1 MTVRVEGKAKSTTP
15 TPMSFGSVFLER
27 HNAQKPAPEL
37 QPDGSCCAC
46 SKDFAEFDSYE
57 LRLCLTATT
66 HGHLPCLQK
75 ALQNGYMCQ
84 VLFYAAARRGSL
96 DCIQFLTEQWRDA
109 RQTEPCTCNCA
120 IWGGH
125 VHCLQYLL
133 DHGHK
138 MHRKMC
144 ASAAAAGQLDCLQ
157 YLRGRGCPWD
167 CVTSVRAARAGE
179 VDCLQ
184 YSIEHGCPWWTG
196 QIDVF
201 DPKCLMFVK
210 CNAPCAIES
219 LVSHRS
225 FVRYQKLITRRLMA
239 LRILRSQDVPV
250 GLTCCILVEA
260 DLWYDP
266 KVATGT
272 ASS

>member
-1 MTVRVEGKAKSTTP
+1 MTVHIEGKDKSTTP
-15 TPMSFGSVFLER
+15 RPGLMFLER

-46 SKDFAEFDSYE
+46 SKELGRYG
-57 LRLCLTATT
+57 LRLCETAAG

-75 ALQNGYMCQ
+75 ALEHGYICQ
-84 VLFYAAARRGSL
+84 SLFYAAARRGSL
-96 DCIQFLTEQWRDA
+96 DCIQFLSERLGYP
-109 RQTEPCTCNCA
+109 RQTEPYTCNCA

-125 VHCLQYLL
+125 IHGLQYLL
-133 DHGHK
+133 DHGQK
-138 MHRKMC
+138 LHRKMC
-144 ASAAAAGQLDCLQ
+144 ASAAAAGKLDCLQ

-167 CVTSVRAARAGE
+167 CLTSMRAARAGE
-179 VDCLQ
+179 LDCLQ
-184 YSIEHGCPWWTG
+184 YSTEHGCPWWTG

-201 DPKCLMFVK
+201 DPKCLMFVER
-210 CNAPCAIES
+210 NAPCAIVS

-239 LRILRSQDVPV
+239 LRIVRSQDVPV
-250 GLTCCILVEA
+250 GLRCCILVEA